1 MHDLEKNEKLL
12 PDAFCTYF
20 FAQEFENQNFQG
32 EEGIVTNGGFH
43 RRALQNL
50 RQERECSAC
59 IAIL

>member
-43 RRALQNL
+43 RRAL
-50 RQERECSAC
+50 
-59 IAIL
+59 